1 MLPNMEKLSNL
12 GRRSLLVGAA
22 GTAMLAGWPQAARAQ
37 AAVEGPWAVELFT
50 SQGCNSCP
58 PADAFLGKLAKRP
71 DIVALSF
78 HVDYWDYIGWKDP
91 FASRETTDR
100 QRAYARV
107 LKQRYVYTPEMVV
120 DGIGHDTGREPRL
133 IEALLAKAKSISSR
147 RATPE
152 LSRSAGGPINI
163 KLAAFALEGGPAD
176 VTLAVYDRRNITPV
190 ASGENQGRKLENFNI
205 VRQFEMIGRW
215 DGSPASW
222 TIAANRL
229 QPTQGVAVLVQRVLG
244 EEFLDGRVLPDDW
257 EDLLDGMAALHRRV
271 IEMPA

>member
-1 MLPNMEKLSNL
+1 MEKASNP
-12 GRRSLLVGAA
+12 GRRSLLAGAA
-22 GTAMLAGWPQAARAQ
+22 GTAMLAGWPDAAGARTP
-37 AAVEGPWAVELFT
+37 VEGPWAVELFT

-58 PADAFLGKLAKRP
+58 PADAFLGKLAKRS

-133 IEALLAKAKSISSR
+133 IEALLAKAQSLSPR

-152 LSRSAGGPINI
+152 LSRAGGGPITI
-163 KLAAFALEGGPAD
+163 KLAAFALESGPAD
-176 VTLAVYDRRNITPV
+176 VTLAIYDRRYNTPV
-190 ASGENQGRKLENFNI
+190 ASGENRGRTLENFNI
-205 VRQFEMIGRW
+205 VRQLEMIGRW
-215 DGSPASW
+215 DGSPVSW
-222 TIAANRL
+222 TIAASRV
-229 QPTQGVAVLVQRVLG
+229 QPAQGVAVLVQRADHGAMIGCNKL
-244 EEFLDGRVLPDDW
+244 E
-257 EDLLDGMAALHRRV
+257 
-271 IEMPA
+271 PAYSG